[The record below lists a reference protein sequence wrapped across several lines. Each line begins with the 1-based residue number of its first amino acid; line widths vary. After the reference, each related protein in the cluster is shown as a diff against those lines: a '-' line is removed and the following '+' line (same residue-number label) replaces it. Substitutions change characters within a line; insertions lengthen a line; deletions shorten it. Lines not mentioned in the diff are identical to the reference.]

1 MRFHEHVKGD
11 VAEHQAI
18 IWLWQKG
25 YLVCKNLSQHGPVD
39 LVAIK
44 ENETILIDVIIDKEQ
59 KLIPKLE
66 YGNALEN
73 MTPYTRIDETK
84 KSMIIKMAKRS

>member
-1 MRFHEHVKGD
+1 MVLNRLEQPRKNFKEVID
-11 VAEHQAI
+11 
-18 IWLWQKG
+18 
-25 YLVCKNLSQHGPVD
+25 YLINSK
-39 LVAIK
+39 K
-44 ENETILIDVIIDKEQ
+44 TILIDVIIDKEQ

-84 KSMIIKMAKRS
+84 KEYDN